1 MRARAAG
8 LLALLALAGCGE
20 DAPEPVARVCH
31 AFAPIDADDPT
42 SGMIRVPGGVLRMG
56 AENQWPEEAP
66 VRDVAVDTFWISE
79 TEITNAMFEAFVAA
93 TGYRTRAE
101 QGLSEAEAPKISPA
115 LRAPGSI
122 VFVQPESVRGYA
134 DISQWWKFVPGATW
148 RKPDGPEGT
157 SPPPDA
163 PAVQIAYED
172 ALAYA
177 RWRGHDLPTEAE
189 WEWAARGVE
198 RRRFPW
204 GDEPPDGARANYA
217 DSSTDFPWNDP
228 NHDDGFPG
236 LAPVGQYPAG
246 ATPLGVMDMAGNV
259 REWTA
264 SARLGL
270 IDPRDNRIWPLGR
283 GDMIPAGIRPEPMP
297 MYIVKGGSF
306 DGAADDLRGSDV
318 RMLPPETRHPAL
330 GFRCARDAD

>member
-31 AFAPIDADDPT
+31 AFAPIDARDPT
-42 SGMIRVPGGVLRMG
+42 SGMIRVPGGALRMG

-101 QGLSEAEAPKISPA
+101 QGLSEAEAPEISPA

-148 RKPDGPEGT
+148 RKPDGPEGA
-157 SPPPDA
+157 SPPTDA

-177 RWRGHDLPTEAE
+177 RWRRHDLPTEAE
-189 WEWAARGVE
+189 WEWAARGSLVGKTYA
-198 RRRFPW
+198 W
-204 GDEPPDGARANYA
+204 GDTFRPDGKPMAN
-217 DSSTDFPWNDP
+217 TWEGVFPLWNQP
-228 NHDDGFPG
+228 EDGFAG
-236 LAPVGQYPAG
+236 RAPVGCYPPNG
-246 ATPLGVMDMAGNV
+246 YGLYDMTGNV
-259 REWTA
+259 WEWT
-264 SARLGL
+264 
-270 IDPRDNRIWPLGR
+270 RDGYR
-283 GDMIPAGIRPEPMP
+283 GEPGAHV
-297 MYIVKGGSF
+297 IKGGSYLCAENF
-306 DGAADDLRGSDV
+306 CARYRPAARQPGA
-318 RMLPPETRHPAL
+318 PETGTSHI
-330 GFRCARDAD
+330 GFRTVYRERTP

>member
-8 LLALLALAGCGE
+8 LLALLALAGCDE

-31 AFAPIDADDPT
+31 AFAPINADDPT

-101 QGLSEAEAPKISPA
+101 QGLSEAEAPEISPA

-122 VFVQPESVRGYA
+122 VF
-134 DISQWWKFVPGATW
+134 
-148 RKPDGPEGT
+148 
-157 SPPPDA
+157 

-189 WEWAARGVE
+189 WEWAARGSLVGKTYA
-198 RRRFPW
+198 W
-204 GDEPPDGARANYA
+204 GDTFRPDGKPMAN
-217 DSSTDFPWNDP
+217 TWEGVFPLWNQP
-228 NHDDGFPG
+228 EDGFAG
-236 LAPVGQYPAG
+236 RAPVGCYPPNG
-246 ATPLGVMDMAGNV
+246 YGLYDMTGNV
-259 REWTA
+259 WEWT
-264 SARLGL
+264 
-270 IDPRDNRIWPLGR
+270 RDGYR
-283 GDMIPAGIRPEPMP
+283 GEPGAHV
-297 MYIVKGGSF
+297 IKGGSYLCAENF
-306 DGAADDLRGSDV
+306 CARYRPAARQPGA
-318 RMLPPETRHPAL
+318 PETGTSHI
-330 GFRCARDAD
+330 GFRTVYRERTPLWRITRTTRRVSHPSS